1 MDLYA
6 QGGFR
11 GLYTGF
17 RLHALRDTLV
27 RPSFPLSLAPPASP
41 ADVLQPRRER
51 ACTSACTTARSTS
64 SRATPTRSATSR
76 SHSRRLPVDPSV
88 RARSLFCV
96 LALTL
101 RDDPDGL
108 DARAQPACRAG
119 PPSTRSTSSRQRCSA
134 TPSPTSPT
142 SAHGTSSSAC
152 PPAASPSCTEASA
165 SLPRASFVPLPL
177 PLGLERF
184 LTFSLSLLVS
194 QAQHLHAR
202 HHVDDP
208 REDAHR
214 HRRAHSSPRRRQ
226 DRIDDLA
233 PIPLAAASSSRIR
246 SRIPL
251 LQYLLYN
258 TLPPSISSNN
268 SLYTPL
274 ARTRIPSLEP
284 LPPPPSPHCIARRTV
299 LSTRPACARA
309 RCRRRRLRECAC
321 ARSCRRRGTRSRGRG
336 RPSARAR
343 RR

>member
-1 MDLYA
+1 MSSWAAIYPVDLVKAKVQRNALADVAYERPWHIFQRLSA
-6 QGGFR
+6 GGVPKLYR
-11 GLYTGF
+11 GLGVSATCVP
-17 RLHALRDTLV
+17 R
-27 RPSFPLSLAPPASP
+27 LAPSP
-41 ADVLQPRRER
+41 
-51 ACTSACTTARSTS
+51 
-64 SRATPTRSATSR
+64 
-76 SHSRRLPVDPSV
+76 
-88 RARSLFCV
+88 
-96 LALTL
+96 
-101 RDDPDGL
+101 
-108 DARAQPACRAG
+108 
-119 PPSTRSTSSRQRCSA
+119 
-134 TPSPTSPT
+134 
-142 SAHGTSSSAC
+142 
-152 PPAASPSCTEASA
+152 
-165 SLPRASFVPLPL
+165 PL
-177 PLGLERF
+177 LERF

-194 QAQHLHAR
+194 QAQHLHSR

-233 PIPLAAASSSRIR
+233 PIPLAAASSSRRR

-258 TLPPSISSNN
+258 TLPPSISSNI

-309 RCRRRRLRECAC
+309 RRRLRRLRECAC